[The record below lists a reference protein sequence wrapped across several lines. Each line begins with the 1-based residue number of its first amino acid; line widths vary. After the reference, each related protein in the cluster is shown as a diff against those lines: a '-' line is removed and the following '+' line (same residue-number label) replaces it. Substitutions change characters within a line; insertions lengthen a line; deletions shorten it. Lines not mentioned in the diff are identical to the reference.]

1 MSTRSDKIAA
11 VANAQVKECGGLM
24 LAVLSGAL
32 VFLEKLQVGVVNK
45 ALRRSDTKA
54 DAPSRATASVHNT
67 FYAARYMRHG

>member
-11 VANAQVKECGGLM
+11 VANAPVKECGGLM

-45 ALRRSDTKA
+45 APSALGHQSRRALQS
-54 DAPSRATASVHNT
+54 N
-67 FYAARYMRHG
+67 G